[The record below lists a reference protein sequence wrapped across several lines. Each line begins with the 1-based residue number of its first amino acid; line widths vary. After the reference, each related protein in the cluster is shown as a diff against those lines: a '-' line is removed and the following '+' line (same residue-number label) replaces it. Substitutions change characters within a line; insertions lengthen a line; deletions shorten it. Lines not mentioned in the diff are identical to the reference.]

1 MVALAL
7 SGAGRLQVPV
17 AGAVGRQQTLWLL
30 DEAAAAE
37 LPRDLRR
44 R

>member
-1 MVALAL
+1 
-7 SGAGRLQVPV
+7 VPV
-17 AGAVGRQQTLWLL
+17 AGARGKVQTLFLL
-30 DEAAAAE
+30 DEAAASE

>member
-1 MVALAL
+1 MALG
-7 SGAGRLQVPV
+7 GAGRVQLPA
-17 AGAVGRQQTLWLL
+17 AGVRGQKATLWLL